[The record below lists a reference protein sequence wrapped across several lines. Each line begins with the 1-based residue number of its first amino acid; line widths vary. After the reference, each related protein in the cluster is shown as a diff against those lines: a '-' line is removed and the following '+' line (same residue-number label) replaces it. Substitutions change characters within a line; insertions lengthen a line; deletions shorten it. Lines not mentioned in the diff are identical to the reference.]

1 MEEINNRIKQEICYK
16 IIQDLSDEC
25 LINQYKECISVKN
38 EIKKYINNETK
49 EKIIDEYLLNLI
61 PPGTKGVI
69 RGNKFNDIIKN
80 FIINLNLDKNID
92 RNIYTMNQLKKFLM
106 KLNESLLK
114 STVKLISPKLDTEL
128 YFIGNPKTVSSLP
141 VPVAYENNLLPL
153 KSLP

>member
-69 RGNKFNDIIKN
+69 RGNKFNDIIKK
-80 FIINLNLDKNID
+80 FIINLNLATPRKRQHLLIIFNKLSKI
-92 RNIYTMNQLKKFLM
+92 IYIF
-106 KLNESLLK
+106 
-114 STVKLISPKLDTEL
+114 V
-128 YFIGNPKTVSSLP
+128 
-141 VPVAYENNLLPL
+141 
-153 KSLP
+153 

>member
-38 EIKKYINNETK
+38 EIKKLEIILEKYINNETK

-106 KLNESLLK
+106 KNVLIDFLEFCIKMDMLVLL
-114 STVKLISPKLDTEL
+114 
-128 YFIGNPKTVSSLP
+128 
-141 VPVAYENNLLPL
+141 
-153 KSLP
+153 